1 MLSCRR
7 PAWSTITL
15 RIVSDIRNYNN
26 ISISRNLF
34 LRASATRIACLNHF
48 GMKRK
53 EPPTLIL
60 TFPQRGKERSP
71 PPPWGGIEVGA
82 VRMTRHI
89 RLDRRGMS
97 EYAPLR
103 AGGSLRSSG
112 EPTGLPLAG
121 GFARQMDLLRCS

>member
-7 PAWSTITL
+7 PAWSTITPP
-15 RIVSDIRNYNN
+15 IVSDIRNYNN
-26 ISISRNLF
+26 ISISTNLF
-34 LRASATRIACLNHF
+34 F
-48 GMKRK
+48 GMKPK

-60 TFPQRGKERSP
+60 TFPQRGQERSP
-71 PPPWGGIEVGA
+71 PPPWGMIEVGA
-82 VRMTRHI
+82 VRMKRHI

-97 EYAPLR
+97 EYATLR
-103 AGGSLRSSG
+103 AGGSLSSSG